1 MYVQLF
7 GGRLMKL
14 SRLLILALFTLLSTG
29 WLLADV
35 VPPDPTHFIISLNND
50 GSDNASGVGG
60 WGSNV
65 TFNGTVNPEAPP
77 GGYPTDSSE
86 TVSCSYNRHTHS
98 VVCQVVQYEPCD
110 IDPSAGTRLGGKSPD
125 ITDNFQITS
134 NNTGG
139 GSFHFEDNLGVPI
152 TSLEL
157 SATIAVTGTEV
168 FTCNGGDAF
177 SACGFIFSDPP
188 GGTINVAVIFSQG
201 HILPAPEPSTWILLG
216 TAAMAVVGRRIR
228 RRA

>member
-1 MYVQLF
+1 
-7 GGRLMKL
+7 MKL
-14 SRLLILALFTLLSTG
+14 SRLLIVASLMLSCTG

-65 TFNGTVNPEAPP
+65 TFNGTVNPNAPR
-77 GGYPTDSSE
+77 GGFPTDSSE
-86 TVSCSYNRHTHS
+86 TVSCSYNRYTHS
-98 VVCQVVQYEPCD
+98 VVCQVVQEEPCD
-110 IDPSAGTRLGGKSPD
+110 IDPAAGTRLGGHSPD
-125 ITDNFQITS
+125 ISDSFQITT

-152 TSLEL
+152 TALEL
-157 SATIAVTGTEV
+157 SATIAVSGTEV
-168 FTCNGGDAF
+168 FTCHGGDAF

-188 GGTINVAVIFSQG
+188 GGTIHVDTYFSQG
-201 HILPAPEPSTWILLG
+201 HILSAPEPSTWVLLG
-216 TAAMAVVGRRIR
+216 TGVLAIVGRRAR
-228 RRA
+228 RRG